1 MTTNPKKITTRKHFM
16 EIDNIDDIDGKIEHL
31 MLTYHWKWQEAM
43 EHLYYHEYDP
53 VDWIDSP
60 WEEPCSLPPY

>member
-1 MTTNPKKITTRKHFM
+1 MANDLEITEKI
-16 EIDNIDDIDGKIEHL
+16 DHL
-31 MLTYHWKWQEAM
+31 VATYYWSRQEAM
-43 EHLYYHEYDP
+43 EYLLYDEYDP

>member
-1 MTTNPKKITTRKHFM
+1 MITNPKKITTRKHYM
-16 EIDNIDDIDGKIEHL
+16 ANDLEITEKIDHL
-31 MLTYHWKWQEAM
+31 VALYYWSRQEAM
-43 EHLYYHEYDP
+43 EYLLYDEYDP

>member
-1 MTTNPKKITTRKHFM
+1 M
-16 EIDNIDDIDGKIEHL
+16 ETDNVDDIDGKIEHL

-43 EHLYYHEYDP
+43 EHLYYNEYDP
-53 VDWIDSP
+53 NDWLNSP